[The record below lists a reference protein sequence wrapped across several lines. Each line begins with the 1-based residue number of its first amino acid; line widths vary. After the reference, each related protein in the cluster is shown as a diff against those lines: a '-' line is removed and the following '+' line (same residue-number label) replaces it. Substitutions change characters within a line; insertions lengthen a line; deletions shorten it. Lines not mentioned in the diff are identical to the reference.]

1 MGMPKLQWISVHVEK
16 ALRLLGQCWQPT
28 VSGDSESLGHHG
40 VSAATIGVS
49 ALAQHL
55 LHFEITSQVCW
66 SFIGFDV
73 E

>member
-1 MGMPKLQWISVHVEK
+1 MGN
-16 ALRLLGQCWQPT
+16 ALRLLCGQCCKPT
-28 VSGDSESLGHHG
+28 AAGDSESLGHHG
-40 VSAATIGVS
+40 VSATNVGVS

-66 SFIGFDV
+66 RFIGSDV